1 MKALFVLL
9 FAPLALSAGCK
20 SSSADF
26 QIPQATAAAP
36 ATPAQASQQAPTP
49 KAPAKTAYGTAE
61 FGMSFDQ
68 VAALPQFKDWFL
80 DKDTTA
86 ISNFQEKIGDLTY
99 RVTLF
104 FYQDR
109 LYRVDITTAD
119 DLYKPVSRYE
129 TEIRSEVANLRD
141 YFGRTYGKPTTDNG
155 MPRSTGLEPGYIVQ
169 VYRWRLAGKTITIG
183 ISESRDGGEFKTV
196 AQFYDTADFQ
206 AYKAGK

>member
-1 MKALFVLL
+1 MKTLFVLL

-20 SSSADF
+20 SPSADF
-26 QIPQATAAAP
+26 QAPQATAAAP
-36 ATPAQASQQAPTP
+36 APAQAPQQAPTP
-49 KAPAKTAYGTAE
+49 KAPVKTAYGTAE

-80 DKDTTA
+80 DKDTPA
-86 ISNFQEKIGDLTY
+86 ISNFQEKIGELTY

-155 MPRSTGLEPGYIVQ
+155 MPRSTGLEPGYVVQ

-206 AYKAGK
+206 AYQAQK